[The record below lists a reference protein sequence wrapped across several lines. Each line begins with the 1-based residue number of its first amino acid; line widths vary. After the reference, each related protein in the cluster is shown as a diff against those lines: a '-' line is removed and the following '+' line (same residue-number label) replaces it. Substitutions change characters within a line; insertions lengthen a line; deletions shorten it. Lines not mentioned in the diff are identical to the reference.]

1 MKILSLKR
9 IIVIIVLIFSVVYS
23 LPTFFSETPKWLTSL
38 NAQKMNLGLDL
49 KGGVHFLMEVD
60 LDEVVSSKSK
70 KLSSDIRSQLR
81 KEKVR
86 YVNFDHQL
94 TDINIEFINND
105 NYEKAEKLI
114 KNNYQDTFE
123 ITKISDAKMNITIS
137 DKTLNELRIAAIK
150 QNTTTLRNRVNE
162 LGVAEPIVQ
171 QSGKTRIVV
180 ELPGIKDTT
189 RAKEIIGATATLE
202 FKMVDEDSDPYAAES
217 SDQTSLSSKLYY
229 DDAGQPVLLKRNVI
243 LTGENIVDASSGF
256 DRNSRP
262 SVNIT
267 LDNPGAK
274 RFANITD
281 ENIGK
286 LMAVLFIESKSE
298 QKVVGGESKRITK
311 KYEKIISIAT
321 IQERLSKSFQITGLD
336 SPKQARD
343 LSLYL
348 RAGSMAAPMYIVE
361 ERTIGPSLGAD
372 NIEKGKISVII
383 GLILVLFFM
392 VYYYRVFGLFANS
405 ALIINILLIV
415 SIMSLIPGATLTL
428 PGIAG
433 IVLTV
438 GMAVDANVLIFERV
452 KEEIRNGSTPLASIE
467 LGYKKAFSTIADAN
481 ITTLIA
487 SIILFIFGT
496 GPIKGF
502 AVTLSIGVICS
513 MFTAIIVTR
522 ILADITY
529 EEKFKPKSEK
539 TKYMRN
545 ININFN
551 FMIWHKKAVYV
562 SSFLIFV
569 SLVSIFT
576 KGLNYGVDFNGGT
589 IIEISFENSAPI
601 EKIRNHLQDNN
612 YEKSS
617 VQYFGSNK
625 DILIRIPNIIS
636 ASESS
641 LSNTLISELNNEY
654 NFFTKKS

>member
-1 MKILSLKR
+1 MKNFSLKK
-9 IIVIIVLIFSVVYS
+9 VLVALILLFSITYS
-23 LPTFFSETPKWLTSL
+23 LPTFFSETPAWLTSL
-38 NAQKMNLGLDL
+38 NAKKMNLGLDL

-60 LDEVVSSKSK
+60 LVEVVANKSK

-81 KEKVR
+81 KEKIR
-86 YVNFDHQL
+86 YKNFSGESL
-94 TDINIEFINND
+94 
-105 NYEKAEKLI
+105 
-114 KNNYQDTFE
+114 
-123 ITKISDAKMNITIS
+123 NITIDFLNYEDYKKA
-137 DKTLNELRIAAIK
+137 DKLINKVYQNTFDITRVGESKMKLEISERALNEIRIAAIK

-180 ELPGIKDTT
+180 ELPGIKDTS

-202 FKMVDEDSDPYAAES
+202 FKMVDEDSDPYAAEES
-217 SDQTSLSSKLYY
+217 NALSFKSKLYY
-229 DDAGQPVLLKRNVI
+229 DDSGQPVLLKRNII

-267 LDNPGAK
+267 LDGPGAK
-274 RFANITD
+274 RFANETD
-281 ENIGK
+281 KNVGK

-298 QKVVGGESKRITK
+298 QKIVNGESKRVTK

-343 LSLYL
+343 LALYL

-361 ERTIGPSLGAD
+361 ERTVGPSLGAD

-383 GLILVLFFM
+383 GLILVLIFM
-392 VYYYRVFGLFANS
+392 FYYYRIFGLFANS
-405 ALIINILLIV
+405 ALVINILIIV

-438 GMAVDANVLIFERV
+438 GMAVDANVLIFERI

-502 AVTLSIGVICS
+502 AVTLSIGVLSS

-522 ILADITY
+522 VLAEIIY
-529 EEKFKPKSEK
+529 ENHNSKV
-539 TKYMRN
+539 
-545 ININFN
+545 
-551 FMIWHKKAVYV
+551 KK
-562 SSFLIFV
+562 L
-569 SLVSIFT
+569 
-576 KGLNYGVDFNGGT
+576 
-589 IIEISFENSAPI
+589 
-601 EKIRNHLQDNN
+601 KI
-612 YEKSS
+612 
-617 VQYFGSNK
+617 
-625 DILIRIPNIIS
+625 
-636 ASESS
+636 
-641 LSNTLISELNNEY
+641 
-654 NFFTKKS
+654 

>member
-1 MKILSLKR
+1 MKIFSFKQ
-9 IIVIIVLIFSVVYS
+9 IMVIFVIISSVTYS
-23 LPTFFSETPKWLTSL
+23 LPTFFNEVPNWLTSI
-38 NAQKMNLGLDL
+38 NAKKMNLGLDL
-49 KGGVHFLMEVD
+49 KGGVHFLMQVD
-60 LDEVVSSKSK
+60 LDEVIDNKSRK
-70 KLSSDIRSQLR
+70 FSNDIRSQLR
-81 KEKVR
+81 KNKIRYSSFKFENNKTFIDLSNNVNFEKVEDML
-86 YVNFDHQL
+86 N
-94 TDINIEFINND
+94 
-105 NYEKAEKLI
+105 K
-114 KNNYQDTFE
+114 NYQNTFDIE
-123 ITKISDAKMNITIS
+123 RLEDNKLQISIS
-137 DKTLNELRIAAIK
+137 ENAINELRIAAIK

-180 ELPGIKDTT
+180 ELPGVKDTT

-202 FKMVDEDSDPYAAES
+202 FKMVDEESDAYAAEES
-217 SDQTSLSSKLYY
+217 EQIMFNSKLYY

-256 DRNSRP
+256 DQNSRP

-267 LDNPGAK
+267 LDGPGSK
-274 RFANITD
+274 RFAITTED
-281 ENIGK
+281 NIGK

-298 QKVVGGESKRITK
+298 ARVVNGETKRVTK

-336 SPKQARD
+336 NPKQARD
-343 LSLYL
+343 LALYL
-348 RAGSMAAPMYIVE
+348 RAGSMAAPMYIIE
-361 ERTIGPSLGAD
+361 ERTVGPSLGAD

-383 GLILVLFFM
+383 GLILVLIFM
-392 VYYYRVFGLFANS
+392 TYYYRVFGLFANT
-405 ALIINILLIV
+405 ALVLNILIIV
-415 SIMSLIPGATLTL
+415 SVMSLIPGAVLTL

-502 AVTLSIGVICS
+502 AVTLSIGVISS

-522 ILADITY
+522 VLA
-529 EEKFKPKSEK
+529 
-539 TKYMRN
+539 N
-545 ININFN
+545 I
-551 FMIWHKKAVYV
+551 
-562 SSFLIFV
+562 S
-569 SLVSIFT
+569 
-576 KGLNYGVDFNGGT
+576 
-589 IIEISFENSAPI
+589 
-601 EKIRNHLQDNN
+601 

-617 VQYFGSNK
+617 RLK
-625 DILIRIPNIIS
+625 TK
-636 ASESS
+636 E
-641 LSNTLISELNNEY
+641 LSI
-654 NFFTKKS
+654 

>member
-23 LPTFFSETPKWLTSL
+23 LPTFFSETPNWLTSL
-38 NAQKMNLGLDL
+38 NAKKMNLGLDL

-105 NYEKAEKLI
+105 NYKKAEKLI
-114 KNNYQDTFE
+114 KNNYQETFE
-123 ITKISDAKMNITIS
+123 ITKISDAKMNIAIS

-217 SDQTSLSSKLYY
+217 SNQTSLSSKLYY
-229 DDAGQPVLLKRNVI
+229 DDTGQPVLLKRDVI

-298 QKVVGGESKRITK
+298 QKIIGGESKRITK

-529 EEKFKPKSEK
+529 EKNYNLRVKKL
-539 TKYMRN
+539 N
-545 ININFN
+545 I
-551 FMIWHKKAVYV
+551 
-562 SSFLIFV
+562 
-569 SLVSIFT
+569 
-576 KGLNYGVDFNGGT
+576 
-589 IIEISFENSAPI
+589 
-601 EKIRNHLQDNN
+601 
-612 YEKSS
+612 
-617 VQYFGSNK
+617 
-625 DILIRIPNIIS
+625 
-636 ASESS
+636 
-641 LSNTLISELNNEY
+641 
-654 NFFTKKS
+654 

>member
-1 MKILSLKR
+1 MKIFSIKQIL
-9 IIVIIVLIFSVVYS
+9 VIFVLVFSVIYS
-23 LPTFFSETPKWLTSL
+23 LPTFYSEVPSWLTSM
-38 NAQKMNLGLDL
+38 NAKKMNLGLDL

-60 LDEVVSSKSK
+60 LDEVVKTKSK
-70 KLSSDIRSQLR
+70 KLSNDIRSQLR
-81 KEKVR
+81 KEKIR
-86 YVNFDHQL
+86 YKKYSHQNNNIYIEFNDNSFYERTEDL
-94 TDINIEFINND
+94 IKTSYQNTFDINKININ
-105 NYEKAEKLI
+105 EME
-114 KNNYQDTFE
+114 
-123 ITKISDAKMNITIS
+123 ITIS
-137 DKTLNELRIAAIK
+137 EDALNELRIAAIK

-189 RAKEIIGATATLE
+189 RAKDIIGATATLE
-202 FKMVDEDSDPYAAES
+202 FKMVDEDSDAYAAEDS
-217 SDQTSLSSKLYY
+217 NQISFNSKLYY

-267 LDNPGAK
+267 LDGPGAK
-274 RFANITD
+274 RFSKTTD
-281 ENIGK
+281 DNIGK

-298 QKVVGGESKRITK
+298 QRIINGESKRVTR
-311 KYEKIISIAT
+311 KYEKIISLAT

-343 LSLYL
+343 LALYL
-348 RAGSMAAPMYIVE
+348 RAGSMAAPMYIIE

-383 GLILVLFFM
+383 GLILVLVFM

-405 ALIINILLIV
+405 ALIINILIII

-438 GMAVDANVLIFERV
+438 GMAVDANVLIFERI
-452 KEEIRNGSTPLASIE
+452 KEEIKNGSTPLASIE

-502 AVTLSIGVICS
+502 AVTLSIGVVSS

-522 ILADITY
+522 VLANLLY
-529 EEKFKPKSEK
+529 ENK
-539 TKYMRN
+539 TNLKTRKLN
-545 ININFN
+545 I
-551 FMIWHKKAVYV
+551 
-562 SSFLIFV
+562 
-569 SLVSIFT
+569 
-576 KGLNYGVDFNGGT
+576 
-589 IIEISFENSAPI
+589 
-601 EKIRNHLQDNN
+601 
-612 YEKSS
+612 
-617 VQYFGSNK
+617 
-625 DILIRIPNIIS
+625 
-636 ASESS
+636 
-641 LSNTLISELNNEY
+641 
-654 NFFTKKS
+654 

>member
-1 MKILSLKR
+1 MKNFSLKK
-9 IIVIIVLIFSVVYS
+9 VLVALILLFSITYS
-23 LPTFFSETPKWLTSL
+23 LPTFFSETPAWLTSL
-38 NAQKMNLGLDL
+38 NAKKMNLGLDL

-60 LDEVVSSKSK
+60 LVEVVANKSK

-81 KEKVR
+81 KEKIR
-86 YVNFDHQL
+86 YKNFSGESL
-94 TDINIEFINND
+94 
-105 NYEKAEKLI
+105 
-114 KNNYQDTFE
+114 
-123 ITKISDAKMNITIS
+123 NITIDFLNYEDYKKA
-137 DKTLNELRIAAIK
+137 DKLINKVYQNTFDITRVGESKMKLEISEKALNEIRLAAIK

-180 ELPGIKDTT
+180 ELPGIKDTS

-202 FKMVDEDSDPYAAES
+202 FKMVDEDSDPYAAEES
-217 SDQTSLSSKLYY
+217 NALSFKSKLYY
-229 DDAGQPVLLKRNVI
+229 DDSGQPVLLKRNII

-267 LDNPGAK
+267 LDGPGAK
-274 RFANITD
+274 RFANETD
-281 ENIGK
+281 KNVGK

-298 QKVVGGESKRITK
+298 QKIVNGESKRITK

-343 LSLYL
+343 LALYL

-361 ERTIGPSLGAD
+361 ERTVGPSLGAD

-383 GLILVLFFM
+383 GLILVLIFM
-392 VYYYRVFGLFANS
+392 FYYYRIFGLFANS
-405 ALIINILLIV
+405 ALVINILIIV

-438 GMAVDANVLIFERV
+438 GMAVDANVLIFERI

-502 AVTLSIGVICS
+502 AVTLSIGVLSS

-522 ILADITY
+522 VLAEIIY
-529 EEKFKPKSEK
+529 ENHNSKV
-539 TKYMRN
+539 
-545 ININFN
+545 
-551 FMIWHKKAVYV
+551 KK
-562 SSFLIFV
+562 L
-569 SLVSIFT
+569 
-576 KGLNYGVDFNGGT
+576 
-589 IIEISFENSAPI
+589 
-601 EKIRNHLQDNN
+601 KI
-612 YEKSS
+612 
-617 VQYFGSNK
+617 
-625 DILIRIPNIIS
+625 
-636 ASESS
+636 
-641 LSNTLISELNNEY
+641 
-654 NFFTKKS
+654 

>member
-1 MKILSLKR
+1 MKNFSLKK
-9 IIVIIVLIFSVVYS
+9 VLVALILLFSITYS
-23 LPTFFSETPKWLTSL
+23 LPTFFSETPAWLTSL
-38 NAQKMNLGLDL
+38 SAKKMNLGLDL

-60 LDEVVSSKSK
+60 LVEVVANKSK

-81 KEKVR
+81 KEKIR
-86 YVNFDHQL
+86 YKNFSGESL
-94 TDINIEFINND
+94 
-105 NYEKAEKLI
+105 
-114 KNNYQDTFE
+114 
-123 ITKISDAKMNITIS
+123 NITIDFLNYEDFKVA
-137 DKTLNELRIAAIK
+137 DKLINKVYQNTFDITRVGESKMKLEISERALNEIRIAAIK

-180 ELPGIKDTT
+180 ELPGIKDTS

-202 FKMVDEDSDPYAAES
+202 FKMVDEDSDPYAAEES
-217 SDQTSLSSKLYY
+217 NALSFKSKLYY
-229 DDAGQPVLLKRNVI
+229 DDSGQPVLLKRNII

-267 LDNPGAK
+267 LDGPGAK
-274 RFANITD
+274 RFANETD
-281 ENIGK
+281 KNIGK

-298 QKVVGGESKRITK
+298 QKIVNGESKRITK

-343 LSLYL
+343 LALYL

-361 ERTIGPSLGAD
+361 ERTVGPSLGAD

-383 GLILVLFFM
+383 GLILVLIFM
-392 VYYYRVFGLFANS
+392 FYYYRIFGLFANS
-405 ALIINILLIV
+405 ALVINILIIV

-438 GMAVDANVLIFERV
+438 GMAVDANVLIFERI

-502 AVTLSIGVICS
+502 AVTLSIGVLSS

-522 ILADITY
+522 VLAEIIY
-529 EEKFKPKSEK
+529 EN
-539 TKYMRN
+539 RN
-545 ININFN
+545 SKV
-551 FMIWHKKAVYV
+551 KK
-562 SSFLIFV
+562 L
-569 SLVSIFT
+569 
-576 KGLNYGVDFNGGT
+576 
-589 IIEISFENSAPI
+589 
-601 EKIRNHLQDNN
+601 KI
-612 YEKSS
+612 
-617 VQYFGSNK
+617 
-625 DILIRIPNIIS
+625 
-636 ASESS
+636 
-641 LSNTLISELNNEY
+641 
-654 NFFTKKS
+654 

>member
-1 MKILSLKR
+1 MKILSFKQIL
-9 IIVIIVLIFSVVYS
+9 VIFFLLFGVIYS
-23 LPTFFSETPKWLTSL
+23 MPTFYKEVPAWLTAL
-38 NAQKMNLGLDL
+38 NAKKMNLGLDL

-60 LDEVVSSKSK
+60 LDEVIASKSK

-81 KEKVR
+81 KEKIR
-86 YVNFDHQL
+86 YNNFNASL
-94 TDINIEFINND
+94 KNIEIDFINNESFEQAKKFI
-105 NYEKAEKLI
+105 N
-114 KNNYQDTFE
+114 NNYQNTFDIE
-123 ITKISDAKMNITIS
+123 KFNNKMVISIS
-137 DKTLNELRIAAIK
+137 ENTLNELRIAAIK

-202 FKMVDEDSDPYAAES
+202 FKMVDEDSDPYAAEES
-217 SDQTSLSSKLYY
+217 NQISLNSKLYY
-229 DDAGQPVLLKRNVI
+229 DDEGQPVLLKRNVI

-267 LDNPGAK
+267 LDSSGAK
-274 RFANITD
+274 RFANTTED
-281 ENIGK
+281 NIGK

-298 QKVVGGESKRITK
+298 QRMIDGKSKRFTK

-343 LSLYL
+343 LALYL

-361 ERTIGPSLGAD
+361 ERTVGPSLGAD

-383 GLILVLFFM
+383 GLILVLIFM
-392 VYYYRVFGLFANS
+392 VYYYRIFGIFANT
-405 ALIINILLIV
+405 ALILNLLIIV
-415 SIMSLIPGATLTL
+415 SVMSLIPGATLTL

-438 GMAVDANVLIFERV
+438 GMAVDANVLIFERI

-467 LGYKKAFSTIADAN
+467 LGYQKAFSTIADAN

-502 AVTLSIGVICS
+502 AVTLSIGVLSS
-513 MFTAIIVTR
+513 MFTAIVVTR
-522 ILADITY
+522 VLANIVY
-529 EEKFKPKSEK
+529 EK
-539 TKYMRN
+539 N
-545 ININFN
+545 INLKI
-551 FMIWHKKAVYV
+551 K
-562 SSFLIFV
+562 
-569 SLVSIFT
+569 T
-576 KGLNYGVDFNGGT
+576 LN
-589 IIEISFENSAPI
+589 I
-601 EKIRNHLQDNN
+601 
-612 YEKSS
+612 
-617 VQYFGSNK
+617 
-625 DILIRIPNIIS
+625 
-636 ASESS
+636 
-641 LSNTLISELNNEY
+641 
-654 NFFTKKS
+654 

>member
-1 MKILSLKR
+1 MKIFSFKQ
-9 IIVIIVLIFSVVYS
+9 IMVIFVMLFSVTYS
-23 LPTFFSETPKWLTSL
+23 LPTFFNEVPNWLTSI
-38 NAQKMNLGLDL
+38 NAKKMNLGLDL
-49 KGGVHFLMEVD
+49 KGGVHFLMQVD
-60 LDEVVSSKSK
+60 LDEVIDNKSRK
-70 KLSSDIRSQLR
+70 FSNDIRSQLR
-81 KEKVR
+81 KNKIR
-86 YVNFDHQL
+86 YSSFKFENNKIFIDLSKNVNFEEIEDMLNKIYQN
-94 TDINIEFINND
+94 TFDIKRLED
-105 NYEKAEKLI
+105 NKL
-114 KNNYQDTFE
+114 Q
-123 ITKISDAKMNITIS
+123 ISIS
-137 DKTLNELRIAAIK
+137 ENAINELRIAAIK

-180 ELPGIKDTT
+180 ELPGVKDTT

-202 FKMVDEDSDPYAAES
+202 FKMVDEESDAYAAEES
-217 SDQTSLSSKLYY
+217 EQIMFNSKLYY

-256 DRNSRP
+256 DQNSRP

-267 LDNPGAK
+267 LDGPGSK
-274 RFANITD
+274 RFASTTED
-281 ENIGK
+281 NIGK

-298 QKVVGGESKRITK
+298 ARVINGETKRVTK

-343 LSLYL
+343 LALYL
-348 RAGSMAAPMYIVE
+348 RAGSMAAPMYIIE
-361 ERTIGPSLGAD
+361 ERTVGPSLGAD

-383 GLILVLFFM
+383 GLILVLIFM
-392 VYYYRVFGLFANS
+392 TYYYRVFGLFANT
-405 ALIINILLIV
+405 ALILNILIIV
-415 SIMSLIPGATLTL
+415 SVMSLIPGAVLTL

-502 AVTLSIGVICS
+502 AVTLSIGVISS

-522 ILADITY
+522 VLANISY
-529 EEKFKPKSEK
+529 ENNSRFK
-539 TKYMRN
+539 TKE
-545 ININFN
+545 
-551 FMIWHKKAVYV
+551 
-562 SSFLIFV
+562 L
-569 SLVSIFT
+569 SI
-576 KGLNYGVDFNGGT
+576 
-589 IIEISFENSAPI
+589 
-601 EKIRNHLQDNN
+601 
-612 YEKSS
+612 
-617 VQYFGSNK
+617 
-625 DILIRIPNIIS
+625 
-636 ASESS
+636 
-641 LSNTLISELNNEY
+641 
-654 NFFTKKS
+654 

>member
-1 MKILSLKR
+1 MKNLSIKR
-9 IIVIIVLIFSVVYS
+9 VLASLVLLFSIIYS
-23 LPTFFSETPKWLTSL
+23 LPTFFSESPSWLTSI
-38 NAQKMNLGLDL
+38 NAKKMNLGLDL

-60 LDEVVSSKSK
+60 LDEVVANKSK

-81 KEKVR
+81 KEKIR
-86 YVNFDHQL
+86 YRNFNSD
-94 TDINIEFINND
+94 TGKIIIEFSDAN
-105 NYEKAEKLI
+105 NYESAEKMI
-114 KNNYQDTFE
+114 SKNYQNTFDF
-123 ITKISDAKMNITIS
+123 IRLDDNKMNISIS
-137 DKTLNELRIAAIK
+137 DKALNEIRIAAIK

-202 FKMVDEDSDPYAAES
+202 FKMVDEDSDPYASES
-217 SDQTSLSSKLYY
+217 SNAFSFNSKLYY
-229 DDAGQPVLLKRNVI
+229 DDSGEPILLKRNVI

-267 LDNPGAK
+267 LDGPGSK
-274 RFANITD
+274 RFANATD

-298 QKVVGGESKRITK
+298 QRIIEGESKRITK

-321 IQERLSKSFQITGLD
+321 IQERLSKTFQITGLD

-343 LSLYL
+343 LALYL

-361 ERTIGPSLGAD
+361 ERTVGPSLGAE
-372 NIEKGKISVII
+372 NINKGKISLII
-383 GLILVLFFM
+383 GLMLVLMFM
-392 VYYYRVFGLFANS
+392 FYYYRVFGLFANS
-405 ALIINILLIV
+405 ALIVNILIIV

-438 GMAVDANVLIFERV
+438 GMAVDANVLIFERI

-467 LGYKKAFSTIADAN
+467 LGYKKAFSTILDAN

-502 AVTLSIGVICS
+502 AVTLSIGVISS
-513 MFTAIIVTR
+513 MFTAIILTR
-522 ILADITY
+522 ILADTVY
-529 EEKFKPKSEK
+529 ENNSNLKVEKL
-539 TKYMRN
+539 N
-545 ININFN
+545 I
-551 FMIWHKKAVYV
+551 
-562 SSFLIFV
+562 
-569 SLVSIFT
+569 
-576 KGLNYGVDFNGGT
+576 
-589 IIEISFENSAPI
+589 
-601 EKIRNHLQDNN
+601 
-612 YEKSS
+612 
-617 VQYFGSNK
+617 
-625 DILIRIPNIIS
+625 
-636 ASESS
+636 
-641 LSNTLISELNNEY
+641 
-654 NFFTKKS
+654 

>member
-23 LPTFFSETPKWLTSL
+23 LPTFFSETPNWLTSL
-38 NAQKMNLGLDL
+38 NAKKMNLGLDL

-105 NYEKAEKLI
+105 NYKKAEKLI
-114 KNNYQDTFE
+114 KNNYQETFE

-217 SDQTSLSSKLYY
+217 SNQTSLSSKLYY
-229 DDAGQPVLLKRNVI
+229 DDTGQPVLLKRDVI

-298 QKVVGGESKRITK
+298 QKIIGGESKRITK

-529 EEKFKPKSEK
+529 EKNSNLRVKKL
-539 TKYMRN
+539 N
-545 ININFN
+545 I
-551 FMIWHKKAVYV
+551 
-562 SSFLIFV
+562 
-569 SLVSIFT
+569 
-576 KGLNYGVDFNGGT
+576 
-589 IIEISFENSAPI
+589 
-601 EKIRNHLQDNN
+601 
-612 YEKSS
+612 
-617 VQYFGSNK
+617 
-625 DILIRIPNIIS
+625 
-636 ASESS
+636 
-641 LSNTLISELNNEY
+641 
-654 NFFTKKS
+654 

>member
-1 MKILSLKR
+1 MKNFSLKK
-9 IIVIIVLIFSVVYS
+9 VLVALIFLFSVLYS
-23 LPTFFSETPKWLTSL
+23 LPTFFSETPSWLTNI
-38 NAQKMNLGLDL
+38 NAKKMNLGLDL

-60 LDEVVSSKSK
+60 LEEVVSNKSK

-81 KEKVR
+81 KEKIR
-86 YVNFDHQL
+86 YKNFSSKSTQIKIDFL
-94 TDINIEFINND
+94 
-105 NYEKAEKLI
+105 NYDDYKRAEKLI
-114 KNNYQDTFE
+114 STTYQSTFDIVRNGDSIMSLE
-123 ITKISDAKMNITIS
+123 ISEKS
-137 DKTLNELRIAAIK
+137 LNEIRIAAIK

-202 FKMVDEDSDPYAAES
+202 FKMVDEDSDPYLAEES
-217 SDQTSLSSKLYY
+217 KSLSFKSKLYY
-229 DDAGQPVLLKRNVI
+229 DDSGQPVLLKRNII

-267 LDNPGAK
+267 LDGPGAK
-274 RFANITD
+274 RFANATE

-286 LMAVLFIESKSE
+286 LMAVLFIESKAE
-298 QKVVGGESKRITK
+298 QKIVNGESKRITK

-343 LSLYL
+343 LALYL

-361 ERTIGPSLGAD
+361 ERTVGPSLGAD
-372 NIEKGKISVII
+372 NIEKGKTSVII
-383 GLILVLFFM
+383 GLILVLIFM
-392 VYYYRVFGLFANS
+392 FYYYRVFGLFANS
-405 ALIINILLIV
+405 ALVINILIIV
-415 SIMSLIPGATLTL
+415 SVMSLIPGATLTL

-438 GMAVDANVLIFERV
+438 GMAVDANVLIFERI
-452 KEEIRNGSTPLASIE
+452 KEEIRNGSTPIASIE

-502 AVTLSIGVICS
+502 AVTLSIGVISS

-522 ILADITY
+522 VLAEIIY
-529 EEKFKPKSEK
+529 ENQNLKIK
-539 TKYMRN
+539 RLN
-545 ININFN
+545 I
-551 FMIWHKKAVYV
+551 
-562 SSFLIFV
+562 
-569 SLVSIFT
+569 
-576 KGLNYGVDFNGGT
+576 
-589 IIEISFENSAPI
+589 
-601 EKIRNHLQDNN
+601 
-612 YEKSS
+612 
-617 VQYFGSNK
+617 
-625 DILIRIPNIIS
+625 
-636 ASESS
+636 
-641 LSNTLISELNNEY
+641 
-654 NFFTKKS
+654 

>member
-1 MKILSLKR
+1 MKIFSAKQIL
-9 IIVIIVLIFSVVYS
+9 VIFVLVFSVIYS
-23 LPTFFSETPKWLTSL
+23 LPTFYSEVPSWLTSM
-38 NAQKMNLGLDL
+38 NAKKMNLGLDL

-60 LDEVVSSKSK
+60 LDEVVTSKSK
-70 KLSSDIRSQLR
+70 KLSDDIRSQLR
-81 KEKVR
+81 KEKLR
-86 YVNFDHQL
+86 YKKYTHQNNK
-94 TDINIEFINND
+94 IYIEFND
-105 NYEKAEKLI
+105 PSFYESTESLI
-114 KNNYQDTFE
+114 KTSYQNTFDIKKIKSNEME
-123 ITKISDAKMNITIS
+123 ISLSEDA
-137 DKTLNELRIAAIK
+137 LNELRIAAIK

-180 ELPGIKDTT
+180 ELPGIKDTA
-189 RAKEIIGATATLE
+189 RAKDIIGATATLE
-202 FKMVDEDSDPYAAES
+202 FKMVDEDSDAYAAEDS
-217 SDQTSLSSKLYY
+217 NQISYNSKLYY

-267 LDNPGAK
+267 LDGPGAK

-281 ENIGK
+281 DNIGK

-298 QKVVGGESKRITK
+298 QRIINGESKRVNR
-311 KYEKIISIAT
+311 KYEKIISLAT

-343 LSLYL
+343 LALYL

-383 GLILVLFFM
+383 GLILVLIFM

-405 ALIINILLIV
+405 ALIINILIII

-438 GMAVDANVLIFERV
+438 GMAVDANVLIFERI
-452 KEEIRNGSTPLASIE
+452 KEEIKNGSTPLASIE

-502 AVTLSIGVICS
+502 AVTLSIGVMSS

-522 ILADITY
+522 VLA
-529 EEKFKPKSEK
+529 
-539 TKYMRN
+539 N
-545 ININFN
+545 
-551 FMIWHKKAVYV
+551 
-562 SSFLIFV
+562 
-569 SLVSIFT
+569 LV
-576 KGLNYGVDFNGGT
+576 
-589 IIEISFENSAPI
+589 
-601 EKIRNHLQDNN
+601 
-612 YEKSS
+612 YEK
-617 VQYFGSNK
+617 NTNLK
-625 DILIRIPNIIS
+625 TRKLNI
-636 ASESS
+636 
-641 LSNTLISELNNEY
+641 
-654 NFFTKKS
+654 

>member
-1 MKILSLKR
+1 MKIFSIKQIL
-9 IIVIIVLIFSVVYS
+9 VIFVLVFSVIYS
-23 LPTFFSETPKWLTSL
+23 LPTFYSEVPSWLTSM
-38 NAQKMNLGLDL
+38 NAKKMNLGLDL

-60 LDEVVSSKSK
+60 LDEVVKTKSK
-70 KLSSDIRSQLR
+70 KLSNDIRSQLR
-81 KEKVR
+81 KEKIR
-86 YVNFDHQL
+86 YKKYSHKNNNIYIEFNDNSFYERTEDLIKTSYQN
-94 TDINIEFINND
+94 TFDINKININ
-105 NYEKAEKLI
+105 EME
-114 KNNYQDTFE
+114 
-123 ITKISDAKMNITIS
+123 ITIS
-137 DKTLNELRIAAIK
+137 EDALNELRIAAIK

-189 RAKEIIGATATLE
+189 RAKDIIGATATLE
-202 FKMVDEDSDPYAAES
+202 FKMVDEDSDAYAAEDS
-217 SDQTSLSSKLYY
+217 NQISFNAKLYY

-267 LDNPGAK
+267 LDGPGAK
-274 RFANITD
+274 RFSNTTD
-281 ENIGK
+281 DNIGK

-298 QKVVGGESKRITK
+298 QRIINGESKRVTR
-311 KYEKIISIAT
+311 KYEKIISLAT

-343 LSLYL
+343 LALYL
-348 RAGSMAAPMYIVE
+348 RAGSMAAPMYIIE

-383 GLILVLFFM
+383 GLILVLVFM

-405 ALIINILLIV
+405 ALIINILIII

-438 GMAVDANVLIFERV
+438 GMAVDANVLIFERI
-452 KEEIRNGSTPLASIE
+452 KEEIKNGSTPLASIE

-502 AVTLSIGVICS
+502 AVTLSIGVISS

-522 ILADITY
+522 VLANLLY
-529 EEKFKPKSEK
+529 ENK
-539 TKYMRN
+539 TNLKTRKLN
-545 ININFN
+545 I
-551 FMIWHKKAVYV
+551 
-562 SSFLIFV
+562 
-569 SLVSIFT
+569 
-576 KGLNYGVDFNGGT
+576 
-589 IIEISFENSAPI
+589 
-601 EKIRNHLQDNN
+601 
-612 YEKSS
+612 
-617 VQYFGSNK
+617 
-625 DILIRIPNIIS
+625 
-636 ASESS
+636 
-641 LSNTLISELNNEY
+641 
-654 NFFTKKS
+654 

>member
-1 MKILSLKR
+1 MK
-9 IIVIIVLIFSVVYS
+9 IFSVKQILVIFVLVFSVIYS
-23 LPTFFSETPKWLTSL
+23 LPTFYSEVPSWLTSM
-38 NAQKMNLGLDL
+38 NAKKMNLGLDL

-60 LDEVVSSKSK
+60 LDEVVTSKSK
-70 KLSSDIRSQLR
+70 KLSDDIRSQLR
-81 KEKVR
+81 KEKLR
-86 YVNFDHQL
+86 YKKYIHQNNK
-94 TDINIEFINND
+94 IYIEFND
-105 NYEKAEKLI
+105 PSFYESTESLI
-114 KNNYQDTFE
+114 KTSYQNTFDIKKIKSNEME
-123 ITKISDAKMNITIS
+123 ISLSEDA
-137 DKTLNELRIAAIK
+137 LNELRIAAIK

-180 ELPGIKDTT
+180 ELPGIKDTA
-189 RAKEIIGATATLE
+189 RAKDIIGATATLE
-202 FKMVDEDSDPYAAES
+202 FKMVDEDSDAYAAEDS
-217 SDQTSLSSKLYY
+217 NQISYNSKLYY

-267 LDNPGAK
+267 LDGPGAK

-281 ENIGK
+281 DNIGK

-298 QKVVGGESKRITK
+298 QRIINGESKRVNR
-311 KYEKIISIAT
+311 KYEKIISLAT

-343 LSLYL
+343 LALYL

-383 GLILVLFFM
+383 GLILVLIFM

-405 ALIINILLIV
+405 ALIINILIII

-438 GMAVDANVLIFERV
+438 GMAVDANVLIFERI
-452 KEEIRNGSTPLASIE
+452 KEEIKNGSTPLASIE

-502 AVTLSIGVICS
+502 AVTLSIGVMSS

-522 ILADITY
+522 VLA
-529 EEKFKPKSEK
+529 
-539 TKYMRN
+539 N
-545 ININFN
+545 L
-551 FMIWHKKAVYV
+551 A
-562 SSFLIFV
+562 
-569 SLVSIFT
+569 
-576 KGLNYGVDFNGGT
+576 
-589 IIEISFENSAPI
+589 
-601 EKIRNHLQDNN
+601 
-612 YEKSS
+612 YEK
-617 VQYFGSNK
+617 NTNLK
-625 DILIRIPNIIS
+625 TRKLNI
-636 ASESS
+636 
-641 LSNTLISELNNEY
+641 
-654 NFFTKKS
+654 

>member
-1 MKILSLKR
+1 MKILSFKQIL
-9 IIVIIVLIFSVVYS
+9 VIFVLLFGVIYS
-23 LPTFFSETPKWLTSL
+23 MPTFYKEVPTWLTAL
-38 NAQKMNLGLDL
+38 NAKKMNLGLDL

-60 LDEVVSSKSK
+60 LDEVIASKSK

-81 KEKVR
+81 KEKIR
-86 YVNFDHQL
+86 YNNFNTSL
-94 TDINIEFINND
+94 KNIEIDFINDETFEQAKKFINN
-105 NYEKAEKLI
+105 
-114 KNNYQDTFE
+114 NYQNTFDIE
-123 ITKISDAKMNITIS
+123 KFNNKMVISIS
-137 DKTLNELRIAAIK
+137 ENTLNELRIAAIK

-202 FKMVDEDSDPYAAES
+202 FKMVDEDSDPYAAEES
-217 SDQTSLSSKLYY
+217 NQISLNSKLYY
-229 DDAGQPVLLKRNVI
+229 DDEGQPVLLKRNVI

-267 LDNPGAK
+267 LDSSGAK
-274 RFANITD
+274 RFANTTED
-281 ENIGK
+281 NIGK

-298 QKVVGGESKRITK
+298 QRMIDGKSKRFTK

-343 LSLYL
+343 LALYL

-361 ERTIGPSLGAD
+361 ERTVGPSLGAD

-383 GLILVLFFM
+383 GLILVLIFM
-392 VYYYRVFGLFANS
+392 IYYYRIFGIFANT
-405 ALIINILLIV
+405 ALILNILIIV
-415 SIMSLIPGATLTL
+415 SVMSLIPGATLTL

-438 GMAVDANVLIFERV
+438 GMAVDANVLIFERI

-467 LGYKKAFSTIADAN
+467 LGYQKAFSTIADAN

-502 AVTLSIGVICS
+502 AVTLSIGVISS
-513 MFTAIIVTR
+513 MFTAIVVTR
-522 ILADITY
+522 VLANIVY
-529 EEKFKPKSEK
+529 EK
-539 TKYMRN
+539 N
-545 ININFN
+545 INLKI
-551 FMIWHKKAVYV
+551 K
-562 SSFLIFV
+562 
-569 SLVSIFT
+569 T
-576 KGLNYGVDFNGGT
+576 LN
-589 IIEISFENSAPI
+589 I
-601 EKIRNHLQDNN
+601 
-612 YEKSS
+612 
-617 VQYFGSNK
+617 
-625 DILIRIPNIIS
+625 
-636 ASESS
+636 
-641 LSNTLISELNNEY
+641 
-654 NFFTKKS
+654 

>member
-1 MKILSLKR
+1 MKIFSFKQ
-9 IIVIIVLIFSVVYS
+9 IMVIFVMLFSITYS
-23 LPTFFSETPKWLTSL
+23 LPTFFNEVPNWLTSI
-38 NAQKMNLGLDL
+38 NAKKMNLGLDL
-49 KGGVHFLMEVD
+49 KGGVHFLMQVD
-60 LDEVVSSKSK
+60 LDEVIDNKSRK
-70 KLSSDIRSQLR
+70 FSNDIRSQLR
-81 KEKVR
+81 KNKIR
-86 YVNFDHQL
+86 YSSFKFENNKIFIDLSNNVNFEEVEEML
-94 TDINIEFINND
+94 N
-105 NYEKAEKLI
+105 K
-114 KNNYQDTFE
+114 NYQNTFDIKRLE
-123 ITKISDAKMNITIS
+123 DNKLQISIS
-137 DKTLNELRIAAIK
+137 ENAINELRIAAIK

-180 ELPGIKDTT
+180 ELPGVKDTT

-202 FKMVDEDSDPYAAES
+202 FKMVDEESDAYAAEES
-217 SDQTSLSSKLYY
+217 EQIMFNSKLYY

-256 DRNSRP
+256 DQNSRP

-267 LDNPGAK
+267 LDGPGSK
-274 RFANITD
+274 RFASTTED
-281 ENIGK
+281 NIGK

-298 QKVVGGESKRITK
+298 ARVVNGETKRVTK

-343 LSLYL
+343 LALYL
-348 RAGSMAAPMYIVE
+348 RAGSMAAPMYIIE
-361 ERTIGPSLGAD
+361 ERTVGPSLGAD

-383 GLILVLFFM
+383 GLILVLIFM
-392 VYYYRVFGLFANS
+392 TYYYRVFGLFANT
-405 ALIINILLIV
+405 ALILNILIIV
-415 SIMSLIPGATLTL
+415 SVMSLIPGAVLTL

-502 AVTLSIGVICS
+502 AVTLSIGVISS

-522 ILADITY
+522 VLANISY
-529 EEKFKPKSEK
+529 ENNSRFK
-539 TKYMRN
+539 TKE
-545 ININFN
+545 
-551 FMIWHKKAVYV
+551 
-562 SSFLIFV
+562 L
-569 SLVSIFT
+569 SI
-576 KGLNYGVDFNGGT
+576 
-589 IIEISFENSAPI
+589 
-601 EKIRNHLQDNN
+601 
-612 YEKSS
+612 
-617 VQYFGSNK
+617 
-625 DILIRIPNIIS
+625 
-636 ASESS
+636 
-641 LSNTLISELNNEY
+641 
-654 NFFTKKS
+654 

>member
-1 MKILSLKR
+1 MKIFSFKQ
-9 IIVIIVLIFSVVYS
+9 IMVIFVMLFSITYS
-23 LPTFFSETPKWLTSL
+23 LPTFYDEVPNWLTSI
-38 NAQKMNLGLDL
+38 NAKKMNLGLDL
-49 KGGVHFLMEVD
+49 KGGVHFLMQVD
-60 LDEVVSSKSK
+60 LDEVIDNKSRK
-70 KLSSDIRSQLR
+70 FSNDIRSQLR
-81 KEKVR
+81 KNKIR
-86 YVNFDHQL
+86 YSSFKFENNKIYIDFSNNVNFEEVEDML
-94 TDINIEFINND
+94 N
-105 NYEKAEKLI
+105 K
-114 KNNYQDTFE
+114 NYQNTFDIKRLE
-123 ITKISDAKMNITIS
+123 DNKLQISIS
-137 DKTLNELRIAAIK
+137 ENAINELRIAAIK

-180 ELPGIKDTT
+180 ELPGVKDTT

-202 FKMVDEDSDPYAAES
+202 FKMVDEESDAYAAEES
-217 SDQTSLSSKLYY
+217 EQIMFNSKLYY

-256 DRNSRP
+256 DQNSRP

-267 LDNPGAK
+267 LDGPGSK
-274 RFANITD
+274 RFASTTED
-281 ENIGK
+281 NIGK

-298 QKVVGGESKRITK
+298 ARVVNGETKRVTK

-343 LSLYL
+343 LALYL
-348 RAGSMAAPMYIVE
+348 RAGSMAAPMYIIE
-361 ERTIGPSLGAD
+361 ERTVGPSLGAD

-383 GLILVLFFM
+383 GLILVLVFM
-392 VYYYRVFGLFANS
+392 TYYYRVFGLFANT
-405 ALIINILLIV
+405 ALILNILIIV
-415 SIMSLIPGATLTL
+415 SVMSLIPGAVLTL

-502 AVTLSIGVICS
+502 AVTLSIGVISS

-522 ILADITY
+522 VLANISY
-529 EEKFKPKSEK
+529 ENNSRFK
-539 TKYMRN
+539 TKE
-545 ININFN
+545 
-551 FMIWHKKAVYV
+551 
-562 SSFLIFV
+562 L
-569 SLVSIFT
+569 SI
-576 KGLNYGVDFNGGT
+576 
-589 IIEISFENSAPI
+589 
-601 EKIRNHLQDNN
+601 
-612 YEKSS
+612 
-617 VQYFGSNK
+617 
-625 DILIRIPNIIS
+625 
-636 ASESS
+636 
-641 LSNTLISELNNEY
+641 
-654 NFFTKKS
+654 